1 MKWWPGEC
9 TSGDAIRIRIGS
21 IYHYGI
27 FVSEEEVIQFGLP
40 PVDLASRKDEDI
52 RVLSTDIEA
61 FALGNIVEVAKLS
74 RLENRRRFSPEQTVE
89 RARARIGEGGY
100 SLIHNNC
107 EHFINECLFGQKS
120 SQQIDEIRRKW
131 NERSN

>member
-1 MKWWPGEC
+1 MKWWPGSCEY
-9 TSGDAIRIRIGS
+9 GDAIRIRIGS

-27 FVSEEEVIQFGLP
+27 FVSEDEVIQFGLP
-40 PVDLASRKDEDI
+40 PVDLVGRKDEDI
-52 RVLSTDIEA
+52 VVLATPMEE
-61 FALGNIVEVAKLS
+61 FALGNIVEVAKFS
-74 RLENRRRFSPEQTVE
+74 FLEKRKRFSPDDTVM
-89 RARARIGEGGY
+89 RARARLGEGGY

-107 EHFINECLFGQKS
+107 EHFVNECLFGEKS